1 MQTAKLFKNGHSQA
15 LRLPAE
21 FRFEG
26 NEVEIRRDPATGDVI
41 LSPPNKPFAD
51 WLEEHERLLASMT
64 GEERKDFDH
73 ACWRPNGPIRASTRC
88 SPPATRLTKV

>member
-51 WLEEHERLLASMT
+51 LVGGARAPARQHDGGRAQGFRSCLLAAEWADP
-64 GEERKDFDH
+64 GFD
-73 ACWRPNGPIRASTRC
+73 P
-88 SPPATRLTKV
+88 V